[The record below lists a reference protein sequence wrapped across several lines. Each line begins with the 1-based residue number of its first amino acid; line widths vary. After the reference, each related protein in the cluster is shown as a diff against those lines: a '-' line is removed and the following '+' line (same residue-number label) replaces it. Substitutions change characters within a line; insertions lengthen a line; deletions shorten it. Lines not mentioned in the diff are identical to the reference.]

1 MNMKP
6 YLALVV
12 LAAMLF
18 IPGCTKK
25 RGGKL
30 DAALNLRL
38 DAIRQAGY
46 PVTLAELSDFYA
58 EPPAMENA
66 APLYLD
72 AFAALAPLEA
82 GSPAFLTQNKETLGL
97 LHQAAARKRCRYPAD
112 LTKGA
117 NALLPHLAKFK
128 KSAQLLSHQASNC
141 ASKGQI
147 DLAVQSLLD
156 GLRLGR
162 SLEEEPLVLSHVMQ
176 IAAEN
181 MMQAALESMLGRKGF
196 SEEHLALLQAAF
208 HEAESGMPLARSL
221 AGERCMGVAAFQLP
235 PEEQGQM

>member
-1 MNMKP
+1 MNMKHH
-6 YLALVV
+6 LVLVV
-12 LAAMLF
+12 LAGMLL

-25 RGGKL
+25 SGGKP

-46 PVTLAELSDFYA
+46 PVTLAELNDFYV

-72 AFAALAPLEA
+72 AFAALAPLEPTSA
-82 GSPAFLTQNKETLGL
+82 AFLTQNKETLGL

-128 KSAQLLSHQASNC
+128 KSAQLLSQQAT
-141 ASKGQI
+141 
-147 DLAVQSLLD
+147 
-156 GLRLGR
+156 
-162 SLEEEPLVLSHVMQ
+162 
-176 IAAEN
+176 
-181 MMQAALESMLGRKGF
+181 
-196 SEEHLALLQAAF
+196 
-208 HEAESGMPLARSL
+208 
-221 AGERCMGVAAFQLP
+221 
-235 PEEQGQM
+235 